1 MSTSKKLVFFGNE
14 RLATG
19 LDHTDTPT
27 IKALIKEGYEATA
40 IVSNYVAGR
49 SRSARKLEIAEVAE
63 QHNIPLMLPT
73 HLRNIKDD
81 IKNLNA
87 DFGVLVAYGR
97 IIPQEIID
105 LFPKGIINIHPSL
118 LPKYRGPTPIEQ
130 AILDGAEE
138 TGTSIMRLV
147 KEMDAG
153 PVYAYEKIK
162 LTGAETKAELASK
175 LLDIGS
181 KLLINNLP
189 RILDNPEDF
198 TTQDKTKSTYTML
211 ITKNDGHI
219 NWDKPAIQIE
229 REVRAYKGWPKSRAV
244 IFDKNIIVT
253 KARVAK
259 DGQDGDLVIECLP
272 GWLEIQE
279 LTAPSGRSMSGA
291 EFLRGYAK
299 S

>member
-1 MSTSKKLVFFGNE
+1 M
-14 RLATG
+14 
-19 LDHTDTPT
+19 
-27 IKALIKEGYEATA
+27 
-40 IVSNYVAGR
+40 
-49 SRSARKLEIAEVAE
+49 
-63 QHNIPLMLPT
+63 
-73 HLRNIKDD
+73 
-81 IKNLNA
+81 
-87 DFGVLVAYGR
+87 
-97 IIPQEIID
+97 
-105 LFPKGIINIHPSL
+105 
-118 LPKYRGPTPIEQ
+118 
-130 AILDGAEE
+130 
-138 TGTSIMRLV
+138 
-147 KEMDAG
+147 
-153 PVYAYEKIK
+153 
-162 LTGAETKAELASK
+162 
-175 LLDIGS
+175 
-181 KLLINNLP
+181 
-189 RILDNPEDF
+189 DNPEDF